1 MQTHLTAPAIDF
13 PSYPLVGTS
22 LRDDLSQL
30 IGNALARHRHRRL
43 LRKLARRSSHLLRD
57 MGFDPREVQM
67 AAEDSWDEYRPELML
82 RRAPWISPADR
93 P

>member
-1 MQTHLTAPAIDF
+1 MQTHLTAPAIEF
-13 PSYPLVGTS
+13 PSRPVVGTS
-22 LRDDLSQL
+22 FRDDLSQP

-43 LRKLARRSSHLLRD
+43 LRRLARRSPRLLRD

-67 AAEDSWDEYRPELML
+67 AAENSWDEYRPDLLL
-82 RRAPWISPADR
+82 RSAPWIWPADR